1 MNERLGGPPA
11 SWDEV
16 VGTRVLVGV
25 ARVDARGDV
34 VGREQWAGVVVSA
47 SARQGVAVRPDGEE
61 GVRVLPPA
69 LPSFRRAAPGRY
81 VLKETGAV
89 VEDPD
94 WVATF
99 TVRVDPDEPPA
110 RLRGARRRRAR

>member
-1 MNERLGGPPA
+1 MSEPLGGPPPA
-11 SWDEV
+11 FDALI
-16 VGTRVLVGV
+16 GTRVLVGI

-34 VGREQWAGVVVSA
+34 VAREQWAGVVVSA

-61 GVRVLPPA
+61 GVHVLPPA

-99 TVRVDPDEPPA
+99 TVRVDPGAPPP
-110 RLRGARRRRAR
+110 RLRGARRR